1 MKILYIHQYFNTPLM
16 PGSTRSFEFAK
27 RLVDRG
33 DTVYMITSNWQGKS
47 NKSFTTESGIKVFWA
62 PLRYSNKMNF
72 ITRFIIF
79 FQFLWYVLLI
89 GNKLKYDL
97 IIASSTPLTVVLP
110 ALYLKKRK
118 MVKLVLELRDLW
130 PQLPIAIGAIKSS
143 FLIKFSRLL
152 EKKAYSNSDHVVVLS
167 KGMQNELKGKI
178 SKNKLSVI
186 TNLCDTKSFYT
197 SPKKGLEFRK
207 KIFVDR
213 NSPLI
218 IYTGSFGRINGVSYL
233 VDIAKEM
240 KEINKN
246 IKFLLIG
253 DGYEK
258 IKIINKAKKYGLLDN
273 TLFVKEYFPKNE
285 MPSLL
290 SAATITT
297 SFFIDIPEMENNSA
311 NKFFDGLAAG
321 KPIMINYQGWQAD
334 LLKKS
339 NAGFIIPNNDSSEA
353 AKIINA
359 KIKNTKKLEY
369 MGREAHKLSLK
380 FDIKTNFNK
389 LIKILDNV
397 LLSNEI
403 GLK

>member
-33 DTVYMITSNWQGKS
+33 DTVYMVTSNWQGKS
-47 NKSFTTESGIKVFWA
+47 NKSFTNESGIKVFWA

-72 ITRFIIF
+72 MSRLMIF

-110 ALYLKKRK
+110 ALYLKKKK

-143 FLIKFSRLL
+143 FLIKLSRML
-152 EKKAYSNSDHVVVLS
+152 EKKAYLNSDHVVVLS
-167 KGMQNELKGKI
+167 KGMANELKGKI
-178 SKNKLSVI
+178 SKKKLSVV
-186 TNLCDTKSFYT
+186 TNLCDTNSFYI
-197 SPKKGLEFRK
+197 SPKKGYEFRK
-207 KIFVDR
+207 KIALDK

-218 IYTGSFGRINGVSYL
+218 IYAGSFGKINGVSYL

-240 KEINKN
+240 KQINKN
-246 IKFLLIG
+246 IKFLLSG

-258 IKIINKAKKYGLLDN
+258 IKIINKAKNYSLLDK
-273 TLFVKEYFPKNE
+273 TFFIRDYLPKNE

-297 SFFIDIPEMENNSA
+297 SFFIDLPEMENNSA

-334 LLKKS
+334 LLKKT
-339 NAGFIIPNNDSSEA
+339 NAGFIIPKNDPLKA
-353 AKIINA
+353 AEIIND
-359 KIKNTKKLEY
+359 KIKNSKNLEA
-369 MGREAHKLSLK
+369 MGKEAYKLSLK
-380 FDIKTNFNK
+380 FDIKLNFNK
-389 LIKILDNV
+389 LKKILDDI